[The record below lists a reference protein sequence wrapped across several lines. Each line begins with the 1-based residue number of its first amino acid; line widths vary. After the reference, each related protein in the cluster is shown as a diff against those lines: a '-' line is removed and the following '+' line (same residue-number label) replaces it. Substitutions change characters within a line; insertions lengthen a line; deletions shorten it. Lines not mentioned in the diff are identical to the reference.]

1 MVRKI
6 VLGLLMAVAA
16 VAVAAPIDD
25 AKKLYREG
33 RYEEALSILETLQ
46 RKSPRNGNVNYWHG
60 ATLVALD
67 RAAEAVPFLE
77 TALTRDVPEAAYA
90 LGRIVADD
98 YRAADALSYFDKY
111 STMMTRARRQ
121 IADQEAFD
129 AERSRLVLMENMLQ
143 RVERIE
149 VIDSLTVDA
158 EAFFTAYRMA
168 PEAGRFVSGATLGMA
183 DVEMGFLPQSNTE
196 LFYAQPDTAGVYQLM
211 SAGILDDGTL
221 DSAAPLAGEDLSGG
235 GNAEYPF
242 LMADGLTLYFASD
255 GEGSIGGYDIFLT
268 RRGDDGFLLPQNVG
282 MPYNSTADDY
292 LLAIDETS
300 GVGWWATDRNRIPGK
315 VTIYVFVP
323 STSRKNVPTDDANLL
338 QLARLSDI
346 SLTQQPDADY
356 SQLLA
361 NIAANENATRGNA
374 GASARVFNLPIGGND
389 RVYHYLSDFQ
399 SDEARSAMARAID
412 CQLRC
417 QNLAR
422 RLDALRRNYAG
433 GRSDLSADIVD
444 AERELD
450 AARRELRTLKN
461 SAIRLELNYLTQ

>member
-1 MVRKI
+1 
-6 VLGLLMAVAA
+6 MAVAA

-33 RYEEALSILETLQ
+33 RYEEALAILEPLQ

-60 ATLVALD
+60 ATLVALNRVD
-67 RAAEAVPFLE
+67 EAVPFLE

-90 LGRIVADD
+90 LGRIAADD
-98 YRAADALSYFDKY
+98 YRAADALSFFDKY
-111 STMMTRARRQ
+111 STLMTRARRQ

-143 RVERIE
+143 RVEQIE

-158 EAFFTAYRMA
+158 EAFFAAYRLA
-168 PEAGRFVSGATLGMA
+168 PEAGRFVSGSMLGMA

-211 SAGILDDGTL
+211 SADILDDGTL
-221 DSAAPLAGEDLSGG
+221 DSAAPLAGEDLAGG
-235 GNAEYPF
+235 GNAKYPF
-242 LMADGLTLYFASD
+242 LMADGLTLYFAND

-292 LLAIDETS
+292 LLAIDETT

-323 STSRKNVPTDDANLL
+323 STARQNVSTDDPNLR

-346 SLTQQPDADY
+346 SLTQKPGADY
-356 SQLLA
+356 SALLA
-361 NIAANENATRGNA
+361 GVAANEPSQRITVSTPG
-374 GASARVFNLPIGGND
+374 RVFNLPIGDNK
-389 RVYHYLSDFQ
+389 RVYHQLSDFQ
-399 SDEARSAMARAID
+399 CDEARSTMARAID

-417 QNLAR
+417 TNLER
-422 RLDALRRNYAG
+422 RLDSLRVAYSNGRNDVA
-433 GRSDLSADIVD
+433 SDI
-444 AERELD
+444 LD
-450 AARRELRTLKN
+450 LEQDLEAARRELRTLTN
-461 SAIRLELNYLTQ
+461 TAIRQEISYLNQYL

>member
-1 MVRKI
+1 
-6 VLGLLMAVAA
+6 MAVAA

-33 RYEEALSILETLQ
+33 RYEEALAILEPLQ

-67 RAAEAVPFLE
+67 RVDEAVPFLE
-77 TALTRDVPEAAYA
+77 TALTRDVSEAAYA
-90 LGRIVADD
+90 LGRIAADD

-143 RVERIE
+143 RVEQIE

-158 EAFFTAYRMA
+158 EAFFAAYRLA
-168 PEAGRFVSGATLGMA
+168 PEAGRFVSGSMLGMA

-211 SAGILDDGTL
+211 SADILDDGTL
-221 DSAAPLAGEDLSGG
+221 DSAAPLAGEDLAGG

-242 LMADGLTLYFASD
+242 LMADGLTLYFAND

-292 LLAIDETS
+292 LLAIDETT
-300 GVGWWATDRNRIPGK
+300 GVGWWATDRNRFPGK
-315 VTIYVFVP
+315 VTIYTFIP
-323 STSRKNVPTDDANLL
+323 SDMRVNYDVNEPNL
-338 QLARLSDI
+338 A
-346 SLTQQPDADY
+346 
-356 SQLLA
+356 
-361 NIAANENATRGNA
+361 
-374 GASARVFNLPIGGND
+374 
-389 RVYHYLSDFQ
+389 
-399 SDEARSAMARAID
+399 AMARID
-412 CQLRC
+412 SFKDTWPADADFTKLKNRMSRNATESSSQRIGEFLLSIPGKGVYTTFKNFSNPDAAMLMRQYLDDEKLCDELSK
-417 QNLAR
+417 
-422 RLDALRRNYAG
+422 RLIDMRERYRNGDTGLSDEIIRTEKDIAKRQKALKALRNKVIKTEN
-433 GRSDLSADIVD
+433 L
-444 AERELD
+444 
-450 AARRELRTLKN
+450 
-461 SAIRLELNYLTQ
+461 